1 MLVICSTD
9 LYTDDQGV
17 LSGILVNERWLN
29 LFGHPNATMQ
39 GLVVAIFELGAW
51 FTAYPTSW
59 FMDRIGRRWTI
70 MVGALIF
77 IVGGVLQTASNTM
90 IQLLFGRLIAG
101 FGIGFLSTVLP
112 VYTAELSRAHNVSLH
127 LSIIIHMTQGLIT
140 IPYTHR
146 EARLPCLV

>member
-1 MLVICSTD
+1 MYRPI
-9 LYTDDQGV
+9 DDQGV

-112 VYTAELSRAHNVSLH
+112 VYTAELSRAHNVSAVDNDGARYSHPLYIERQGHRVWYEHQHAGLH
-127 LSIIIHMTQGLIT
+127 SF
-140 IPYTHR
+140 
-146 EARLPCLV
+146 